1 MKKFLT
7 LLCMITCIFGLT
19 ACGSGEQLT
28 EYEQQKVDYAQR
40 LASEVI
46 VPMLSQF
53 EKDASFDEYTP
64 EEVEYMIGSQYSL
77 NLKGYGFTRAVSS
90 FASAKEDMGAI
101 TGVGSTSASI
111 DGNEIIVEVEVTGEK
126 KNATAEVIFSNDSF
140 MYLESAAL
148 NPSSG
153 MGELMGVA
161 ALNTLIG
168 MGTVF
173 CVLILISLIISCFK
187 FINKAQDNAAKKKAP
202 AQEPSGVDNALAQ
215 IVEQEA
221 AADET
226 DDLELVAV
234 IAAAIASSEGAV
246 TTDGFVVRSIRR
258 RR

>member
-28 EYEQQKVDYAQR
+28 EYEQQKVDYAQQ

-53 EKDASFDEYTP
+53 EKDAYFDDYTL
-64 EEVEYMIGSQYSL
+64 EEVEYVIGNQYNL
-77 NLKGYGFTRAVSS
+77 NVRGYGFTRALTS
-90 FASAKEDMGAI
+90 FASAKESMGAV
-101 TGVGSTSASI
+101 TGVGETTASI

-140 MYLESAAL
+140 MFLESAAL
-148 NPSSG
+148 NPSSTIG
-153 MGELMGVA
+153 DLMGVA

-187 FINKAQDNAAKKKAP
+187 FINRAQDNAAKKKAP
-202 AQEPSGVDNALAQ
+202 AQEPSGVDNAVAQ

-226 DDLELVAV
+226 DDCELVAV
-234 IAAAIASSEGAV
+234 IAAAIAASEGAV

>member
-28 EYEQQKVDYAQR
+28 EYEQQKVEYAQR
-40 LASEVI
+40 LAGEVV

-53 EKDASFDEYTP
+53 QKDAYFDEYTL
-64 EEVEYMIGSQYSL
+64 EEVEYMVGNQYNL
-77 NLKGYGFTRAVSS
+77 NVRGYGFTRALSS
-90 FASAKEDMGAI
+90 FAAAKEEIGEI
-101 TGVGSTSASI
+101 TGVGDITASI

-126 KNATAEVIFSNDSF
+126 KNATAEVIISNDSF

-148 NPSSG
+148 NPASTTLD
-153 MGELMGVA
+153 LMGVA
-161 ALNTLIG
+161 GLNTLIG

-173 CVLILISLIISCFK
+173 CVLILISAIISCFR
-187 FINKAQDNAAKKKAP
+187 FIAKAQDKAAKKKAP
-202 AQEPSGVDNALAQ
+202 VKEASGVDNALAQ

-221 AADET
+221 AVEEA

-234 IAAAIASSEGAV
+234 IAAAIAAIEGAV

>member
-40 LASEVI
+40 LATEVV

-53 EKDASFDEYTP
+53 EKDAYFDEYTA
-64 EEVEYMIGSQYSL
+64 EEIEYMLGNQYSI
-77 NLKGYGFTRAVSS
+77 NAKGYGFSRAVSS
-90 FASAKEDMGAI
+90 FASAKEDMGEI
-101 TGVGSTSASI
+101 TGVGNATASV

-126 KNATAEVIFSNDSF
+126 KNAKAEVIFSNDSF
-140 MYLESAAL
+140 MFLESAAL
-148 NPSSG
+148 NPSST

-173 CVLILISLIISCFK
+173 CVLILISVIISCFR
-187 FINKAQDNAAKKKAP
+187 FIAKAQDNAAKKKAP
-202 AQEPSGVDNALAQ
+202 AAEPSGVDNALAQ
-215 IVEQEA
+215 IAEQEETVEE
-221 AADET
+221 AD
-226 DDLELVAV
+226 DCELVAV
-234 IAAAIASSEGAV
+234 IAAAIAVSEGAV

>member
-40 LASEVI
+40 LATEMV

-53 EKDASFDEYTP
+53 QKDAYFDEYTA
-64 EEVEYMIGSQYSL
+64 EEVEYMIGNQY
-77 NLKGYGFTRAVSS
+77 NINVRGYGFTRALSS
-90 FASAKEDMGAI
+90 FTSAKEDIGEI
-101 TGVGSTSASI
+101 TEVGTATASI
-111 DGNEIIVEVEVTGEK
+111 DGNEIIVEVEITGEK

-140 MYLESAAL
+140 MFLESAAL
-148 NPSSG
+148 NPSSTI
-153 MGELMGVA
+153 GELMGVA
-161 ALNTLIG
+161 GMNTLIG

-173 CVLILISLIISCFK
+173 CVLILISLIISCFR
-187 FINKAQDNAAKKKAP
+187 FINKAQENAAKKKASVQQ
-202 AQEPSGVDNALAQ
+202 AAGVDNAVAQ

-226 DDLELVAV
+226 DDCELVAV
-234 IAAAIASSEGAV
+234 IAAAIAASEGAV
-246 TTDGFVVRSIRR
+246 TPEGFQVRSIRR

>member
-28 EYEQQKVDYAQR
+28 EYEQQKVDYAQK

-53 EKDASFDEYTP
+53 EKDAYFDEYTP

-77 NLKGYGFTRAVSS
+77 NLKGYGFTRACHHLLLS
-90 FASAKEDMGAI
+90 KRYGAI

-148 NPSSG
+148 NPSSS

-173 CVLILISLIISCFK
+173 GVLILISLIISCFK

>member
-28 EYEQQKVDYAQR
+28 EYEQQKVDYAQK

-53 EKDASFDEYTP
+53 EKDAYFDEYTP

-77 NLKGYGFTRAVSS
+77 NLKGYGFTSAVSS

-173 CVLILISLIISCFK
+173 GVLILISLIISCFK